1 MLYAFAYTRFSS
13 ENQTGNSTDTQY
25 RSIRDYADKNGYSI
39 IEHLDD
45 AAVSGRTPGR
55 EEFMRMVGM
64 IKAGK
69 VKADA
74 ILVYKFSRFMRNME
88 ESVIYRRM
96 LERLGVKVISVTE
109 KVPDEG
115 PVGKLIEN
123 VLACIDQFYSDLL
136 AGLSLEGQKEIVR
149 NKYWPGGPPPF
160 GYDLK
165 KIANAEGHSRK
176 GQIVQRNVL
185 VVNAAEAKIVKRIFE
200 ISAETGKGGH
210 LIYKQLCDEFG
221 GAILGRPKPKRS
233 PNGERFLLPAQPMD
247 GGSINAILKKK
258 IYVGVFIYNSHG
270 LRAAVEG
277 ANERQAKKE
286 RYAKP
291 KEEWIEV
298 RDESWR
304 IVSDEL
310 WAAAEASRTANQSVR
325 KDFGFSNRKAA
336 YALTGLIECGKCGQ
350 NFGGKWQR
358 SRNLGFSDKS
368 EYFYYRC
375 RQAMNG
381 AAGCDNKSKIDGA
394 QLEYALIDTI
404 LKQLFD
410 KKFLLDLAKEILDFS
425 RSTEAS
431 QDDRAELEQRRKD
444 ISASID
450 RMIELFKNMQAEVPE
465 VAAQISA
472 LESERAAIDA
482 KLRVQA
488 LAGATLTVEELLPQ
502 IEKKLEHPRQ
512 LFLTCADVHA
522 LHWELGRWVE
532 TVRVDADG
540 KIAVKWKSKAVF
552 ELLDLPPVSVSD
564 VSGTPYGANG
574 HRLAA
579 LYAWLPIA
587 SSAQVCAPWMAASGV
602 SGFSGFLGNPS
613 TVNDSQ
619 IVGFSGM
626 AARAPAESG
635 CFGFSGFSGHRS
647 A

>member
-13 ENQTGNSTDTQY
+13 ENQSGNSTDTQY
-25 RSIRDYADKNGYSI
+25 RSIKDYADKNGYSI

-160 GYDLK
+160 GYSLNK
-165 KIANAEGHSRK
+165 VENAEGHSKK
-176 GQIVQRNVL
+176 GKIVERNVL
-185 VVNAAEAKIVKRIFE
+185 VINAEEAKIVKRIFE

-210 LIYKQLCDEFG
+210 LIYKQLCEEFG
-221 GAILGRPKPKRS
+221 GEILGRPKPKRG
-233 PNGERFLLPAQPMD
+233 PGGERFILPAQPMD

-270 LRAAVEG
+270 LRAAVED
-277 ANERQAKKE
+277 ASERKAKKE

-291 KEEWIEV
+291 QEEWIEV

-310 WAAAEASRTANQSVR
+310 WAAAEASRVANQRVR

-336 YALTGLIECGKCGQ
+336 YALTGLLECGKCGQ
-350 NFGGKWQR
+350 SFGGKWQR

-368 EYFYYRC
+368 EYYYYRC

-381 AAGCDNKSKIDGA
+381 GSGCDNKSKIDGA
-394 QLEYALIDTI
+394 QLESALIDAV
-404 LKQLFD
+404 LSQLFD
-410 KKFLLDLAKEILDFS
+410 KKFLLDLAKEILEFS
-425 RSTEAS
+425 RATEAS

-444 ISASID
+444 ISAAID
-450 RMIELFKNMQAEVPE
+450 RLVELVKNMPTEIKE

-482 KLRVQA
+482 KLKVQA
-488 LAGATLTVEELLPQ
+488 LAGATLTAEELLPQ
-502 IEKKLEHPRQ
+502 IEKKLENPRR

-522 LHWELGRWVE
+522 LRWELGRWVE
-532 TVRVDADG
+532 TVRIDADG
-540 KIAVKWKSKAVF
+540 KIAVKWKSKTVF
-552 ELLDLPPVSVSD
+552 ELLELPPVSVSD

-574 HRLAA
+574 HCLLA
-579 LYAWLPIA
+579 LYAWHPIA
-587 SSAQVCAPWMAASGV
+587 GSAQVSAPWMAASGV
-602 SGFSGFLGNPS
+602 SGFSAGLGIPS
-613 TVNDSQ
+613 TVNESQ
-619 IVGFSGM
+619 IIGFSGM
-626 AARAPAESG
+626 AASAAGVTG
-635 CFGFSGFSGHRS
+635 CSGFSGFSNQQT